1 MTSAINEIIEAV
13 AGWTPQYDTDVF
25 VKAVYGE
32 SLKSFTGTPEMPVR
46 IISQVSPDNSG
57 ANGFIA
63 LGKTMRADWTVSDLL
78 LIRPVATGGD
88 SGSLRTSEP
97 QIRNYIKSYI
107 TQMQNDRSP
116 TNQSWV
122 EEISWNAGTF
132 SYGDNV
138 DYYGVN
144 IVLSIS
150 EAISA

>member
-1 MTSAINEIIEAV
+1 MTSAINEIVAAV
-13 AGWTPQYDTDVF
+13 AGWTPEYDSDVF
-25 VKAVYGE
+25 VKAVYGNK
-32 SLKSFTGTPEMPVR
+32 LKKFTGTPETPVR
-46 IISQVSPDNSG
+46 IISQVSPENSG
-57 ANGFIA
+57 ATGFIA
-63 LGKTMRADWTVSDLL
+63 LGKTMRADWEISDLL
-78 LIRPVATGGD
+78 LIRPVAAG
-88 SGSLRTSEP
+88 GSLRTSEP

-116 TNQSWV
+116 TDQSWV